1 MQLSKGAK
9 RTDLHPDYAAI
20 GNMHEELHEA
30 SHPEAQREVPFKRVV
45 SDYSTLSGRA
55 DFVFEGRIDECKATF
70 SKPAFLDAQKGKPS
84 MAHLTQLVCYMM
96 EFDLSRGRIVYGY
109 FLKDRT
115 GQLARRGTA
124 VIDVTVVDDKVLVQG
139 IDSGY
144 TVHDLTNT
152 ILQIDKWMQTDEPAP
167 RPAKEGYASAC
178 KYCPLAELCARA
190 DAQGLMVSEIKSE
203 AIELVEAKVGPTPK
217 PQKEK

>member
-1 MQLSKGAK
+1 MQLAKGAK

-20 GNMHEELHEA
+20 GNTHEEMHEKA
-30 SHPEAQREVPFKRVV
+30 HPEAKREVPFKRVV
-45 SDYSTLSGRA
+45 SEYSTLSGRA
-55 DFVFEGRIDECKATF
+55 DFVFEDRIDECKATF

-84 MAHLTQLVCYMM
+84 MAHLSQLVCYMM
-96 EFDLSRGRIVYGY
+96 EFGLSQGRLVYGF
-109 FLKDRT
+109 FLRDRS
-115 GQLARRGTA
+115 GALARRGVA
-124 VIDVTVVDDKVLVQG
+124 AIDVAVANDKVLVQG
-139 IDSGY
+139 NDTGF

-152 ILQIDKWMQTDEPAP
+152 ILQIDQWMQTDQPAP

-178 KYCPLAELCARA
+178 KYCPLSELCDRA
-190 DAQGLMVSEIKSE
+190 DAEGLMVSEMKNE